1 MKEAANAATHFLWTQ
16 LRALGSHLEA
26 RAWHRRDL
34 TKAELAAGVPITGI
48 QSPLRSA
55 PSSSQPAASAP
66 ARGKAAHADQKAAG
80 MKRKRPEH
88 EHRSADPGSKH
99 HSPARA
105 CKAARHAAK
114 HAALKSHPIDVDIDE
129 GRQLPE
135 CLEDSCTA
143 SPTAVDRSVATGAS
157 NGPSAVT
164 AADGQQNAAL
174 QESMEELAARACLH
188 RQHAMSAPVSA
199 PDSSP
204 GQRTAAG
211 SRAGASHAA
220 SNGGHLSEPD
230 PLGEAAQALG
240 SDVMEPIAGKEA
252 PKSGEPARADS
263 QAQVGSDIAE
273 QEAQL
278 TPEQELAKQRQIDEQ
293 DARQLPVILPQL
305 SQSLGR
311 IWQAVPVNALFIV
324 MAGHGDTADVRR
336 LQVRPAILALAL
348 DTRSHLL
355 LYGAAHVSGH
365 CGKCSSRLAILS
377 TSVEVRTIG
386 WQVQTGLRIGKVICE
401 LCLRYLSWVLQEQK
415 WRRQQG
421 LDGLPPWNTAAEEA
435 LAAAMHHALQGLCF
449 CAVKQ

>member
-16 LRALGSHLEA
+16 LRVLGSHLEA

-48 QSPLRSA
+48 QSPPGSA
-55 PSSSQPAASAP
+55 PSSSQRAASAP
-66 ARGKAAHADQKAAG
+66 ARGNAAPADQKAAG
-80 MKRKRPEH
+80 MKRKRREH
-88 EHRSADPGSKH
+88 AHQSADPGSEH

-105 CKAARHAAK
+105 CKAAKHAAQ
-114 HAALKSHPIDVDIDE
+114 HAALKSHPIDVDIDK

-143 SPTAVDRSVATGAS
+143 SPTAVDRSVANGAC

-164 AADGQQNAAL
+164 AAADGQQDAAL

-188 RQHAMSAPVSA
+188 RQHAMAAPVPEGLPA

-211 SRAGASHAA
+211 NRAGALHAA
-220 SNGGHLSEPD
+220 SNGGHPSEPD

-240 SDVMEPIAGKEA
+240 SDNMEPTAGEEA
-252 PKSGEPARADS
+252 PKSGEPARTDS
-263 QAQVGSDIAE
+263 QSQVGGGAAR

-336 LQVRPAILALAL
+336 LQVRPAILALAW
-348 DTRSHLL
+348 DTRSHLHL
-355 LYGAAHVSGH
+355 CGAAHVSGH
-365 CGKCSSRLAILS
+365 CRKCSSRLAILS

-386 WQVQTGLRIGKVICE
+386 WQVQTGLRIGK
-401 LCLRYLSWVLQEQK
+401 
-415 WRRQQG
+415 G
-421 LDGLPPWNTAAEEA
+421 
-435 LAAAMHHALQGLCF
+435 
-449 CAVKQ
+449 

>member
-48 QSPLRSA
+48 QSPPKTV
-55 PSSSQPAASAP
+55 PSSSQPAASVS
-66 ARGKAAHADQKAAG
+66 ARGKAAQTDQKATG
-80 MKRKRPEH
+80 TKRKRREH
-88 EHRSADPGSKH
+88 EHPSADPGSEQ

-105 CKAARHAAK
+105 CKVARHAAK
-114 HAALKSHPIDVDIDE
+114 HAALKSHPIDVDLDE
-129 GRQLPE
+129 GGQVPDS
-135 CLEDSCTA
+135 LEASCMA
-143 SPTAVDRSVATGAS
+143 FPTSADLSVANGAS
-157 NGPSAVT
+157 NGPSTVPA
-164 AADGQQNAAL
+164 AADGQEDATL

-188 RQHAMSAPVSA
+188 RQHAMSAPISEGLPA

-204 GQRTAAG
+204 GQRTAAD

-220 SNGGHLSEPD
+220 SNGGKLSKPD
-230 PLGEAAQALG
+230 PLGEAQALG
-240 SDVMEPIAGKEA
+240 SDNMELIAGKEA
-252 PKSGEPARADS
+252 PKSGEPARAES
-263 QAQVGSDIAE
+263 QAQVGSDVAR

-293 DARQLPVILPQL
+293 DARQLPAILPQL

-336 LQVRPAILALAL
+336 LQVRPTILALAW
-348 DTRSHLL
+348 DTRSHLH

-365 CGKCSSRLAILS
+365 CRKCSSRLAILS

-386 WQVQTGLRIGKVICE
+386 WQVQTGLRIGK
-401 LCLRYLSWVLQEQK
+401 
-415 WRRQQG
+415 G
-421 LDGLPPWNTAAEEA
+421 
-435 LAAAMHHALQGLCF
+435 
-449 CAVKQ
+449 